1 MERQYISVFALNKY
15 IKAKMNQDVSLQNV
29 YIKGEISNY
38 RPHPSGHL
46 YFTLK
51 DENSRVSAIMFAS
64 SARKM
69 NFQIENGMQVF
80 IHASVSVYEAS
91 GQYQLYVQ
99 TIQQDGI
106 GNLYLQYEAL
116 KRKLEKEGLFD
127 PKYKQAIRSFPKGI
141 AVLSAKQGAAVQ
153 DIVRTIHL
161 RFPFAKVIVFPIPV
175 QGKNAYLQI
184 IETLKQVDTLGF
196 DTIILARGGGSIEDL
211 WNFNEEDLARCIFT
225 CQTPIITG
233 IGHETDF
240 TICDFVSDYRSAT
253 PTAAAVKATPN
264 QKELRVYQENLQKQ
278 LLYKMKHRLDVQ
290 RQYLSRLQQ
299 SYYLSNPEV
308 IYSHEF
314 LRLTKLQDK
323 LSYQFKVFDMRVY
336 QKLTGYQAELKNQID
351 LKLQAYEHQLRQYI
365 TTLDALSPL
374 KVLQRGYTL
383 IHKEKNMIKK
393 SKDLKTGDIIDIQFQ
408 DGHHK
413 AEIK

>member
-127 PKYKQAIRSFPKGI
+127 
-141 AVLSAKQGAAVQ
+141 LS
-153 DIVRTIHL
+153 
-161 RFPFAKVIVFPIPV
+161 
-175 QGKNAYLQI
+175 
-184 IETLKQVDTLGF
+184 
-196 DTIILARGGGSIEDL
+196 
-211 WNFNEEDLARCIFT
+211 
-225 CQTPIITG
+225 
-233 IGHETDF
+233 
-240 TICDFVSDYRSAT
+240 
-253 PTAAAVKATPN
+253 
-264 QKELRVYQENLQKQ
+264 
-278 LLYKMKHRLDVQ
+278 
-290 RQYLSRLQQ
+290 
-299 SYYLSNPEV
+299 
-308 IYSHEF
+308 
-314 LRLTKLQDK
+314 
-323 LSYQFKVFDMRVY
+323 
-336 QKLTGYQAELKNQID
+336 
-351 LKLQAYEHQLRQYI
+351 
-365 TTLDALSPL
+365 
-374 KVLQRGYTL
+374 L
-383 IHKEKNMIKK
+383 IHISEP
-393 SKDLKTGDIIDIQFQ
+393 TRP
-408 DGHHK
+408 
-413 AEIK
+413 

>member
-64 SARKM
+64 AARKM
-69 NFQIENGMQVF
+69 SFQIENGMQVF

-127 PKYKQAIRSFPKGI
+127 LKYKQSIRSFPKGI

-211 WNFNEEDLARCIFT
+211 WNFNEED
-225 CQTPIITG
+225 
-233 IGHETDF
+233 
-240 TICDFVSDYRSAT
+240 
-253 PTAAAVKATPN
+253 
-264 QKELRVYQENLQKQ
+264 
-278 LLYKMKHRLDVQ
+278 
-290 RQYLSRLQQ
+290 
-299 SYYLSNPEV
+299 
-308 IYSHEF
+308 
-314 LRLTKLQDK
+314 
-323 LSYQFKVFDMRVY
+323 
-336 QKLTGYQAELKNQID
+336 
-351 LKLQAYEHQLRQYI
+351 
-365 TTLDALSPL
+365 
-374 KVLQRGYTL
+374 
-383 IHKEKNMIKK
+383 
-393 SKDLKTGDIIDIQFQ
+393 
-408 DGHHK
+408 
-413 AEIK
+413 